1 MSLLDEQIK
10 AAESAEN
17 TLAAKKAEKARLESQ
32 VAKQKAA
39 KSDLEKKKVETLRN
53 LSDMSAE

>member
-10 AAESAEN
+10 ATRSAEN
-17 TLAAKKAEKARLESQ
+17 TLAAKKAEKARLEST

-39 KSDLEKKKVETLRN
+39 KSDLEKKKAETLRN